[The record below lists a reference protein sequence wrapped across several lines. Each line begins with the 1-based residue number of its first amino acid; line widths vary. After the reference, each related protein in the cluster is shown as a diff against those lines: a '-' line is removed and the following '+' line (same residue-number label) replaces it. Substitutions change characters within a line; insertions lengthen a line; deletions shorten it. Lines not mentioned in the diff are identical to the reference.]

1 MALKAIFCSLSVL
14 ITLSSLIMTVRAD
27 DMSGMN
33 MSSDGVG
40 ILFTSKD
47 YLLKHFLMID
57 DGSMSMSV
65 RNIFTEL

>member
-1 MALKAIFCSLSVL
+1 MALKTISCSLSIL
-14 ITLSSLIMTVRAD
+14 ITLSSFIMTVRAD

-40 ILFTSKD
+40 ILFISED
-47 YLLKHFLMID
+47 HLLKHFLMID

-65 RNIFTEL
+65 RNRFIEL